1 MGSTSRPRTELL
13 SIGSDTGVMLRA
25 GRAFELI
32 STRGG
37 PQTSAAVH
45 SRDIVTELPDTAP
58 MQYHLAPYVY
68 ACRADEGIVFLDA
81 RHDRYFGVG
90 GKDVAQLERIIEE
103 LRESRCGPAA
113 HVEPVSAEAASS
125 EATPFVAKRSR
136 LVAKLVEQGFLCTG
150 EMGIGAT
157 RRKTVPAPEI
167 VPLRTITRQRRV
179 LRASDVMNFVWAFVR
194 AAWSLRR
201 LSVELIAARIGAAR
215 GEPERFDFEQV
226 MPLVELFRKLRC
238 WTFSEKDRCLFN
250 ALALIYFLQRYGHF
264 PYFVI
269 GVKTVPFAAHAWVQ
283 MEGMVLDGNPAS
295 VGHFTPILV
304 A

>member
-1 MGSTSRPRTELL
+1 MSS
-13 SIGSDTGVMLRA
+13 
-25 GRAFELI
+25 ELI

-37 PQTSAAVH
+37 PQKSAAAHPRETGV
-45 SRDIVTELPDTAP
+45 EFPDTAP
-58 MQYHLAPYVY
+58 VQYHLASYVY

-90 GKDVAQLERIIEE
+90 GKDVARLERIIVE
-103 LRESRCGPAA
+103 LRECSSGLAA
-113 HVEPVSAEAASS
+113 HAEPVSS
-125 EATPFVAKRSR
+125 EPMSFVAKRSR
-136 LVAKLVEQGFLCTG
+136 LVAKLVEQGFLRTREMDTG
-150 EMGIGAT
+150 PI

-167 VPLRTITRQRRV
+167 TPLRTLTGQRCALRV
-179 LRASDVMNFVWAFVR
+179 SDVTNFVWACVR

-201 LSVELIAARIGAAR
+201 LSVESIASRIGAAR
-215 GEPERFDFEQV
+215 GERVHLNFEQV
-226 MPLVELFRKLRC
+226 MPLVELFRRLRC
-238 WTFSEKDRCLFN
+238 WSFSEKNRCLFN

-269 GVKTVPFAAHAWVQ
+269 GVKTAPFAAHAWVQ
-283 MEGMVLDGNPAS
+283 MEGMVLDGHPTS